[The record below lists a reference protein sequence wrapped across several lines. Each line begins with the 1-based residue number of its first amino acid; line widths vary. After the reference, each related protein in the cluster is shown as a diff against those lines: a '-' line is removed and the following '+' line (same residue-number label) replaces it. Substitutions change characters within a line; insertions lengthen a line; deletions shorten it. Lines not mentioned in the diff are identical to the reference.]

1 MRLQAVRNRDW
12 VLEIIDVGCNLKQF
26 DGLTSTDPDPHV
38 LRQIDAT
45 GYKAVICRRFTERAS
60 ERAWCSLQQQQ
71 WLLVRSSLYHSLSLN
86 ILKQQQQKQTN
97 KLTTL
102 KRF

>member
-1 MRLQAVRNRDW
+1 MRLQAARNRDW

-38 LRQIDAT
+38 LRQIYAT
-45 GYKAVICRRFTERAS
+45 GYKAVIFTERAS
-60 ERAWCSLQQQQ
+60 ERARCSLQQQQ

-86 ILKQQQQKQTN
+86 ILKQQQQKTN
-97 KLTTL
+97 
-102 KRF
+102 